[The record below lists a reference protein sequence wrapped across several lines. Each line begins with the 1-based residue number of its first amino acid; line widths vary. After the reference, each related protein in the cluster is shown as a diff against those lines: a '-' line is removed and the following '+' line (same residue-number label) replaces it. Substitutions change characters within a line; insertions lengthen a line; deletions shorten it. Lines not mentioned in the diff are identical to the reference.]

1 MWIKEK
7 RSHVK
12 NSLVKNV
19 LNLKNKLTFF
29 DIAQLIVSLS
39 GICADIKIDVI
50 DSSEYNI
57 KCIDMFNN
65 TSLELFIVVH
75 NQALKSVLVK
85 IMTMIQSAVRE
96 REKSK

>member
-1 MWIKEK
+1 M
-7 RSHVK
+7 R
-12 NSLVKNV
+12 NV
-19 LNLKNKLTFF
+19 SNLRNKLTFL

-39 GICADIKIDVI
+39 GICADVKIDAL

-75 NQALKSVLVK
+75 NQVLKSVLVK
-85 IMTMIQSAVRE
+85 IMAMIQSAVRE
-96 REKSK
+96 REKPE